1 MKRLLLVC
9 APIVFAIAACS
20 SDSVSPIQITAADVS
35 QAAAIS
41 ASDATSEDISIVTA
55 SDMTMSGGAVQN
67 VASAGLMLSRTPLA
81 APSYTWTFSDAC
93 TYSSTTGRFTCPPIT
108 SGGLTLNRDYA
119 FFDASNTAQ
128 SAYSASTTDSANFH
142 VNVAGVHVVDTGA
155 DTVSRDRNLT
165 VSGLL
170 GAETQRT
177 WNGTGTR
184 NDGGYRQGTDA
195 TRTYHVTD
203 NVTINSVVVH
213 LPRSSNPWPAS
224 GSITRHIV
232 GTGSVMKSGL
242 SKSFS
247 IDKTVTVTFNGTEFV
262 TMNIGT
268 DTYTLDLATGTAT
281 KN

>member
-1 MKRLLLVC
+1 MKRSLLVLV
-9 APIVFAIAACS
+9 PIAFAIAACS
-20 SDSVSPIQITAADVS
+20 SDSTSPIQITQADVS

-41 ASDATSEDISIVTA
+41 ASDATAEDISILTA

-67 VASAGLMLSRTPLA
+67 VAGSGLMMNRTPVGV
-81 APSYTWTFSDAC
+81 PSYSWTFSGAC

-128 SAYSASTTDSANFH
+128 AAYSASTTASANFH

-155 DTVSRDRNLT
+155 DTVSRDRSLT

-170 GAETQRT
+170 GAETLRT
-177 WNGTGTR
+177 WNGAGTR
-184 NDGGYRQGTDA
+184 NDGGYRQFADA
-195 TRTYHVTD
+195 KRTYHTTD
-203 NVTINSVVVH
+203 NVTINSVVVD

-224 GSITRHIV
+224 GSITRHVV
-232 GTGSVMKSGL
+232 GTGSVVKSGL
-242 SKSFS
+242 SKSFT